1 MGKAT
6 LVLVT
11 LAALGFGSLVGFS
24 LVDDEQEEA
33 GVAPVDVAAMISTGG
48 APAFRYLSPDDADVT
63 GHDAESGAP
72 FASGENFVGRDGQWK
87 SEVLEIELVGDSR
100 VEYKVFMS
108 QGDSFIFNWRVEGEE
123 IYYDFHAHDDAFG
136 EEFYSRYD
144 DGRATGRSG
153 TIVAAYDGQHGWYWQ
168 NLEPDDVTLT
178 LEVAGFYNEILEM
191 DIGND

>member
-11 LAALGFGSLVGFS
+11 IAALGFGLLVGYS
-24 LVDDEQEEA
+24 LVDDEQEDA
-33 GVAPVDVAAMISTGG
+33 GVDSIDTGAMILTGG
-48 APAFRYLSPDDADVT
+48 APAFRYLKPDDADVT

-72 FASGENFVGRDGQWK
+72 FANGENFVGRDSRWN
-87 SEVLEIELVGDSR
+87 SEVREIELTGDSR

-108 QGDSFIFNWRVEGEE
+108 QGDSFIFNWQVEGEE

-136 EEFYSRYD
+136 EEFFTRYD

-153 TIVAAYDGQHGWYWQ
+153 SIVAAYDGQHGWYWQ

-178 LEVAGFYNEILEM
+178 LEVAGFYDEIREM
-191 DIGND
+191 DLREE